1 MFDGLHI
8 YIIVLQMR
16 IANYWFMEVLME
28 HQDFHFRAPSKI
40 ESQLIWESLTR
51 LPRWEGFIFNM
62 GSPSTKYIF
71 SIVTQPVRLALAEL
85 GYSEN
90 RVHSV
95 LAETLF

>member
-40 ESQLIWESLTR
+40 ESQLIWES
-51 LPRWEGFIFNM
+51 FNEASKV
-62 GSPSTKYIF
+62 G
-71 SIVTQPVRLALAEL
+71 
-85 GYSEN
+85 
-90 RVHSV
+90 RVYFQHG
-95 LAETLF
+95 